1 MKQLFTIGLMLICA
15 LFNSAHAASTW
26 QSLSVSQQQALQPLA
41 QQWAQLPEKQQHSLL
56 HVANR
61 YPTLSPT
68 EKQRFQKNL
77 IAWSKLTPEQRKIAR
92 EKYRALSKNHHEKSQ
107 LKQKLL
113 KKQSAE
119 SILTPTAVS
128 VPSAASSVMSPTQ
141 IIN

>member
-1 MKQLFTIGLMLICA
+1 MKQFFFVGLILLCN
-15 LFNSAHAASTW
+15 LFNTACAASTW

-56 HVANR
+56 HIANR

-92 EKYRALSKNHHEKSQ
+92 EKYRALSKNHHEKSR

-113 KKQSAE
+113 KKQSVDPT
-119 SILTPTAVS
+119 ITPNAVS
-128 VPSAASSVMSPTQ
+128 APVATSSAISPTQ
-141 IIN
+141 TIN

>member
-1 MKQLFTIGLMLICA
+1 MKHFIIVGLIMLCG
-15 LFNSAHAASTW
+15 LFNTAYAASTW

-61 YPTLSPT
+61 YPSLTST
-68 EKQRFQKNL
+68 EKQRFQKKL

-92 EKYRALSKNHHEKSQ
+92 EKYLALSKDHHEKSQ

-119 SILTPTAVS
+119 PILMPNAVS
-128 VPSAASSVMSPTQ
+128 TPAATSSVISPAQTT
-141 IIN
+141 N